1 MNEWMN
7 EWMNDNYMYILY
19 VALRHWIAHSSLPHR
34 FSLTVFMQGSFVTV
48 TGVVLKQ
55 CQGCDVI
62 YWVKAFSCYTL
73 Q

>member
-1 MNEWMN
+1 
-7 EWMNDNYMYILY
+7 MNDNNMYILY
-19 VALRHWIAHSSLPHR
+19 VALRHWIAHSLLPHR

-62 YWVKAFSCYTL
+62 Y
-73 Q
+73 